1 MRIGIDAR
9 CLEWQRGGVARYL
22 IQMFRDWAK
31 TAAGHEY
38 ILYFQNA
45 VPDDEILKNPA
56 FKCRVI
62 KGPRSLRGRRIVAE
76 QLLLPWML
84 WSDRLDLL
92 YAPWYTS
99 PILWPGRKT
108 VLAAWDIT
116 YSTHPEH
123 YSVANRISL
132 GWFSRNACRRA
143 RRILTCSVFDGR
155 QIAQHYGIPTEKIQ
169 VLQLAVD
176 EKFRPIEDPGTIASL
191 RERYRLPQR
200 YLLSLGNL
208 YNRRDVDVIIK
219 AFHKV
224 SDEVPEVGLVV
235 VGRNLTEPAID
246 LEGLMAPLIAKGRAV
261 YMQWIPEGD
270 LIPMYCGA
278 WFYISTSNADG
289 EAMMLKE
296 AMKCGTPI
304 ITSAFLQEAVGG
316 MGVILEDP
324 TRQAGTE
331 ETFRRVL
338 PDVNLR
344 NRLALEGREWV
355 KQFTWER
362 VARESMAALEMR
374 RLD

>member
-1 MRIGIDAR
+1 MKIGIDAR

-22 IQMFRDWAK
+22 IQMLSDWTK
-31 TAAGHEY
+31 TANRHDY

-45 VPDDEILKNPA
+45 VPDDEILKHPSV
-56 FKCRVI
+56 KCRVI
-62 KGPRSLRGRRIVAE
+62 KGPRFLRSRRIIAE

-99 PILWPGRKT
+99 PIFWPGRKT

-123 YSVANRISL
+123 YSLANRISL
-132 GWFSRNACRRA
+132 GWFSRIACRRA

-155 QIAQHYGIPTEKIQ
+155 QIAEHYKIPAEKIQ
-169 VLQLAVD
+169 VLCLAVD
-176 EKFRPIEDPGTIASL
+176 EKFRPIEDTGTLASL

-219 AFHKV
+219 AFQKI

-235 VGRNLTEPAID
+235 VGRNLTEPKID
-246 LEGLMAPLIAKGRAV
+246 LDALMGPLIAKGRAA
-261 YMQWIPEGD
+261 YMQWVPEED
-270 LIPMYCGA
+270 LIPIYCGA
-278 WFYISTSNADG
+278 WYYISTSNADG

-304 ITSAFLQEAVGG
+304 ITSAFLREAVGG
-316 MGVILEDP
+316 IGVILDDP

-331 ETFRRVL
+331 EVFRRVL
-338 PDVNLR
+338 PDVEMR

-355 KQFTWER
+355 KQFTWRR
-362 VARESMAALEMR
+362 VACESMAALEMVAP
-374 RLD
+374 D